1 MSFKLHTAEFRM
13 FYNPKSPVLEQNK
26 VTETKEVCI
35 DGFRRLV
42 RAHHSRGYW
51 TCSTIGQCEYCDT
64 YFEKDGGY
72 CSDECMIEAEE
83 NARAARADFAANGM
97 DYDQGGW

>member
-1 MSFKLHTAEFRM
+1 MSVKLHTAEFVSYRT
-13 FYNPKSPVLEQNK
+13 NE
-26 VTETKEVCI
+26 VTRQETVCI
-35 DGFRRLV
+35 DGWKRLITEECPL
-42 RAHHSRGYW
+42 GYW
-51 TCSTIGQCEYCDT
+51 TCPTIGQCEYCDT
-64 YFEKDGGY
+64 YLEKDGGY